1 MVMHYAWIIAF
12 TGVLVL
18 LLTQGFGRMSYSVIL
33 PSMKD
38 GLLLTYTQVGLIGTG
53 NFVGYLCMA
62 VAGGFLAVRFGTR
75 RTIFI
80 SLLVMGI
87 SLFFTGLSR
96 SFTSAF
102 LMRLIT
108 GMGNGGAVVPMMALT
123 ASWFVAS
130 KRGLAAGILT
140 MGTGLGLSIVGV
152 ALPYVIAKSGPDG
165 WRYAWFL
172 LGVLVFI
179 FSFVCFALLRDNPAE
194 KRTSMYGGEEKQK
207 SRKPVTFFSAWGDVV
222 RDSEIWKLGIVYFMF
237 GFSYIIYIT
246 FFVAYLTTEGA
257 LTPQKAGQ
265 IFAVLGLWSIL
276 SGAVWGWISDVLG
289 RRLGSLLAY
298 LTIALSFLIIAL
310 WRNTTGFY
318 VSSIVFGLSLSS
330 IPAIMAAAVGDS
342 VGGRLAP
349 AALGFI
355 TLIFGIGQSLGPA
368 VAGWI
373 KDATGTFAWAFILSA
388 LVSLMGAAGAML
400 LRKKASPSKNGEGQQ
415 ESFLD

>member
-1 MVMHYAWIIAF
+1 MVIHYAWVIAF

-18 LLTQGFGRMSYSVIL
+18 LLAQGFGRMSYSVIL

-53 NFVGYLCMA
+53 NFIGYLSMA
-62 VAGGFLAVRFGTR
+62 VAGGFLAVRFGIR
-75 RTIFI
+75 KMIFI

-87 SLFFTGLSR
+87 SLFLTGISH

-102 LMRLIT
+102 IMRLIT

-123 ASWFVAS
+123 ASWFAAA
-130 KRGLAAGILT
+130 KRGFAAGILT

-152 ALPYVIAKSGPDG
+152 ALPHVIATYSPDG

-172 LGVLVFI
+172 LGGLVCI
-179 FSFVCFALLRDNPAE
+179 FSFVCFALLRDNPAD
-194 KRTSMYGGEEKQK
+194 KGTAMYGGEEKQR
-207 SRKPVTFFSAWGDVV
+207 SFKPLTFFSAWGDVV

-246 FFVAYLTTEGA
+246 FFVAYLTTEGE
-257 LTPQKAGQ
+257 LTPQNAGGL
-265 IFAVLGLWSIL
+265 FAVLGLLSIL
-276 SGAVWGWISDVLG
+276 SGAIWGWISDLLG

-298 LTIALSFLIIAL
+298 ITIALSFIIIA
-310 WRNTTGFY
+310 WWKNTTGFY
-318 VSSIVFGLSLSS
+318 VSSIAFGLSLSS
-330 IPAIMAAAVGDS
+330 IPAIMAAAAGDS
-342 VGGRLAP
+342 VGWRLAP

-373 KDATGTFAWAFILSA
+373 KDSTGSFAWAFILSA
-388 LVSLMGAAGAML
+388 VVSLMGAAGAML
-400 LRKKASPSKNGEGQQ
+400 LRKKGSPSISGWGP
-415 ESFLD
+415 